1 MTERP
6 ILPLLNPRNTSRKT
20 GSPRNM
26 PRPSGPNRQ
35 RQGQRFQA
43 TFDRLSNA
51 LAGDNASIAL
61 RQDPS
66 GIAPE
71 RALVF
76 ITAGEIQ
83 GFAKAAEDVGLEL
96 ITELDLETTEDFPD
110 GFEPAGGGAS
120 LSPELYAT
128 MPTVESF
135 DRLLALWRGYLQNS
149 PAPRGSAPWWNL
161 FSLLIELRPW
171 GPEDR
176 FPESARAAIT
186 ERLPF
191 NDDDEAIIELEI
203 WPSAN
208 KDKRVGWRQETED
221 KILALGG
228 RIIDR
233 SSIAG
238 DGFIY
243 EAILVGLDTGI
254 LKEII
259 ANPFALNGLATLEG
273 IQFILPQTIAQTPLA
288 EVGEDE
294 STIPIGASFGE
305 DMPIRAA
312 LFDGTPVAAHPALE
326 GGVEIEDVH
335 DLVRQSQVDQR
346 YHATSMASLIL
357 RGDLKDDGSP
367 VTDTRLVSVPLL
379 VDSNGGASSPPEKL
393 FVDVLHTAL
402 IHVFAGDEPLAPQ
415 VFVINFSI
423 GVQDIRF
430 AGRLSA
436 LARLIDWWASH
447 YGVLFVISAGNIPED
462 LLLDNVSAIDFESAS
477 ISERQEIVRTALRN
491 YAYERT
497 LLSPAEA
504 LNGITV
510 GALSE
515 DLTAGTL
522 PVSAEIMR
530 LEDEGELL
538 PAIVS
543 ARGLGP
549 FRSIKPDFLT
559 TGGIHEVRVLPALD
573 DARLSVLGASQRTG
587 LHVASPNL
595 GGGSSMRRSRG
606 TSCAA
611 ALTTRA
617 ILRAAEALVEDG
629 GPYQGQELPRQDF
642 ALLTRALAVNSARWS
657 EDIKSLYE
665 IERER
670 FGRNRHASA
679 KQEVAKHVGHGIL
692 SPMLMQESPGTGVT
706 LVGLGTIRKDQAK
719 VFDLPLPESLSG
731 DKVARSMRV
740 TLTWFS
746 PVDAS
751 RVRYRLA
758 SLEAIAADID
768 EDEDAEKDNEWG
780 LKLKSD
786 GPDSNMV
793 KRGTV
798 WSRRLVHSRLTVPEY
813 EEGTSLPIRV
823 QCSDASGGGLNPDL
837 DIRFA
842 VVVTLEIETPVQY
855 DIHDEVRTEI
865 AVRLK
870 RGD

>member
-1 MTERP
+1 
-6 ILPLLNPRNTSRKT
+6 
-20 GSPRNM
+20 M
-26 PRPSGPNRQ
+26 PRPSGPTRQ

-43 TFDRLSNA
+43 TFDRLSSA
-51 LAGDNASIAL
+51 LAGDNAAIEL

-76 ITAGEIQ
+76 VTAGEVQ

-96 ITELDLETTEDFPD
+96 ISEFDLEVTEDFPD
-110 GFEPAGGGAS
+110 GFEPAGGAAS

-128 MPTVESF
+128 MPTVEAF
-135 DRLLALWRGYLQNS
+135 NRLLALWRGYLQNS
-149 PAPRGSAPWWNL
+149 QAPHGSAPWWNL
-161 FSLLIELRPW
+161 FNLLIELRPW

-186 ERLPF
+186 ERLPLD
-191 NDDDEAIIELEI
+191 DDDETIIELEI

-208 KDKRVGWRQETED
+208 KEKRTNWRQETES
-221 KILALGG
+221 KIIELGG

-243 EAILVGLDTGI
+243 EAILVGLDTGV
-254 LKEII
+254 LREVI

-273 IQFILPQTIAQTPLA
+273 IQFILPQTIAQSPQA
-288 EVGEDE
+288 ETGEE
-294 STIPIGASFGE
+294 VRTIPVIASFG
-305 DMPIRAA
+305 DDTPIRAA
-312 LFDGTPVAAHPALE
+312 LFDGTPVAAHPALD
-326 GGVEIEDVH
+326 GGIEIEDVH
-335 DLVRQSQVDQR
+335 DLVRLSQVAER

-357 RGDLKDDGSP
+357 RGDLQGDGTP
-367 VTDTRLVSVPLL
+367 VSDARIVSVPLL
-379 VDSNGGASSPPEKL
+379 VDRNGGASSPPDRL

-402 IHVFAGDEPLAPQ
+402 ARLFAGDEPLAPQ

-423 GVQDIRF
+423 GVQDVRF

-436 LARLIDWWASH
+436 LARLIDWWASD

-462 LLLDNVSAIDFESAS
+462 LSLDNVNAIDFEDADS
-477 ISERQEIVRTALRN
+477 SERQEIVRTALRN
-491 YAYERT
+491 YAFERT

-504 LNGITV
+504 INGITV

-515 DLTAGTL
+515 DLSPAGSL
-522 PVSAEIMR
+522 PSSSGIIRFEG
-530 LEDEGELL
+530 DGELL
-538 PAIVS
+538 PTVVS
-543 ARGLGP
+543 ALGLGL

-559 TGGIHEVRVLPALD
+559 SGGIHEMRIVPALEN
-573 DARLSVLGASQRTG
+573 ARLSVLAENQRTG
-587 LHVASPNL
+587 LHVAAPIL
-595 GGGSSMRRSRG
+595 GGGSSTRRSRG

-617 ILRAAEALVEDG
+617 ILKAAEALVEDG

-657 EDIKSLYE
+657 EDIQSHYE

-670 FGRNRHASA
+670 FGRHRHAAA

-692 SPMLMQESPGTGVT
+692 SPMMMQESPGTGVT
-706 LVGLGTIRKDQAK
+706 LVGLGTVRKDQAK

-740 TLTWFS
+740 TLAWFS
-746 PVDAS
+746 PVNAS

-758 SLEAIAADID
+758 SLEAIAAEIG
-768 EDEDAEKDNEWG
+768 EDEDKDNEWG
-780 LKLKSD
+780 LKLKND
-786 GPDSNMV
+786 GLDSNMV

-798 WSRRLVHSRLTVPEY
+798 WSRRLVHNRLTTPEY
-813 EEGTSLPIRV
+813 EEGASVPIRV
-823 QCSDASGGGLNPDL
+823 QCSDASGGGLSPDL

-842 VVVTLEIETPVQY
+842 IVVTLEIETPVQY

-865 AVRLK
+865 AVRLR
-870 RGD
+870 RGR